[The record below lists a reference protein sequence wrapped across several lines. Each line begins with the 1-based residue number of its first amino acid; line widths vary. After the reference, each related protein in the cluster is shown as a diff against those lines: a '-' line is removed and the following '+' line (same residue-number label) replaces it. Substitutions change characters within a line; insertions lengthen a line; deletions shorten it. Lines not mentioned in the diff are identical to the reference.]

1 MAHISNAQQ
10 SHVPNGKGIFFL
22 IKLTFFASTL
32 QGQAR
37 TDHLM
42 AMVLPAQIQNS
53 VIITKTKDINILQT
67 IGYLRK

>member
-1 MAHISNAQQ
+1 MES
-10 SHVPNGKGIFFL
+10 IFFL
-22 IKLTFFASTL
+22 IESIFFTPTL